1 MLISVGGFPIILL
14 WLLFGGVFFTLRFG
28 LINLKGLPSAI
39 ALLRNQDSS
48 QDTTGEVSVFAALTT
63 ALSGTVGLGNIAGVA
78 IAIKLGGVGAVFWM
92 SVAAFLGM
100 ASKFIECT
108 LGQQYRQIA
117 EDGSTSGGPMYYL
130 NSGLTEL
137 GLPGLGKTLGGTFAL
152 FCIGAS
158 FGGGNMFQVNQS
170 FAALTALLPA
180 LDQYDWLFGLIVA
193 ILIGLIILGGISRI
207 GQVTSRLIPLMI
219 GIYLLACLW
228 VIGINLAQLPQAIAL
243 IFKQAFFPTA
253 VTGGLVGTLVIAL
266 RRSVF
271 SHGSGLGTAAIAH
284 AAARTE
290 EPIKEG
296 LVAILEPAI
305 DTILICNLTALVII
319 LTGTYGDTLPSG
331 INGSEITTLA
341 FSKALSWFPPV
352 LAVVIFL
359 FGFSTIITWSY
370 YGEKSWGYLFGSQ
383 YTIIYK
389 LLFLGGIVLG
399 AIADLDT
406 VVDFSDTM
414 LLAMAV
420 PNILGCLLLSNKV
433 AKKLNNYWLKSSLER
448 DLST

>member
-1 MLISVGGFPIILL
+1 
-14 WLLFGGVFFTLRFG
+14 
-28 LINLKGLPSAI
+28 
-39 ALLRNQDSS
+39 
-48 QDTTGEVSVFAALTT
+48 
-63 ALSGTVGLGNIAGVA
+63 
-78 IAIKLGGVGAVFWM
+78 
-92 SVAAFLGM
+92 
-100 ASKFIECT
+100 
-108 LGQQYRQIA
+108 
-117 EDGSTSGGPMYYL
+117 MYYF
-130 NSGLTEL
+130 NNGLTEL
-137 GLPGLGKTLGGTFAL
+137 GLPRLGKTLGGTFAF

-170 FAALTALLPA
+170 FAVLTALLPA

-228 VIGINLAQLPQAIAL
+228 VICINLAQLPQAIAL
-243 IFKQAFFPTA
+243 IFKQAFVPTA

-319 LTGTYGDTLPSG
+319 LTDTYGDTLPSG